1 VTEASES
8 ASADPQD
15 VLQAVARAA
24 GHELRNALNGLVVN
38 LEVVRARTAAARVSA
53 EPFMGQAVAQSEES
67 IRLAE
72 AVITLMLTVAKS
84 LSGSATIALNDPK
97 KEARIEAGNESERLE
112 KALAPLVARRLV
124 SIETHGSTVILR
136 IPEDSPE

>member
-1 VTEASES
+1 VTEASGA
-8 ASADPQD
+8 ASPDPQD
-15 VLQAVARAA
+15 ILQSVARAA

-38 LEVVRARTAAARVSA
+38 LEVVRAQTMAAQVSV

-72 AVITLMLTVAKS
+72 AMITLTLTVAKA
-84 LSGSATIALNDPK
+84 LSGSGGIAVSSQK
-97 KEARIEAGNESERLE
+97 KEVSIEAGNESGRLE
-112 KALAPLVARRLV
+112 KALAPLVARRVLSV
-124 SIETHGSTVILR
+124 ETHGSTVILR